1 MLGNL
6 KRKWITQLQP
16 DTDYSFVLMSWG
28 NSAGGLQQQVSIRT
42 APDLLKMKPT
52 QEQHEM
58 DEGGRITLSLPRVP
72 AGVAVRSVGFD
83 SHIKSVYVNRIHLS
97 RTLCVLDNPIS
108 FLYKNIPLHLS
119 FSLRW
124 YYIVVVP
131 ITLATLK
138 KWENPDDMD
147 INEVSR
153 Y

>member
-1 MLGNL
+1 M
-6 KRKWITQLQP
+6 
-16 DTDYSFVLMSWG
+16 
-28 NSAGGLQQQVSIRT
+28 
-42 APDLLKMKPT
+42 
-52 QEQHEM
+52 
-58 DEGGRITLSLPRVP
+58 
-72 AGVAVRSVGFD
+72 
-83 SHIKSVYVNRIHLS
+83 
-97 RTLCVLDNPIS
+97 CVCVCLDNPTS
-108 FLYKNIPLHLS
+108 FLYKNLSLHLS

>member
-1 MLGNL
+1 M
-6 KRKWITQLQP
+6 
-16 DTDYSFVLMSWG
+16 
-28 NSAGGLQQQVSIRT
+28 
-42 APDLLKMKPT
+42 
-52 QEQHEM
+52 
-58 DEGGRITLSLPRVP
+58 
-72 AGVAVRSVGFD
+72 
-83 SHIKSVYVNRIHLS
+83 
-97 RTLCVLDNPIS
+97 CVCVCLDNPTS
-108 FLYKNIPLHLS
+108 FLYQYLSLHLS